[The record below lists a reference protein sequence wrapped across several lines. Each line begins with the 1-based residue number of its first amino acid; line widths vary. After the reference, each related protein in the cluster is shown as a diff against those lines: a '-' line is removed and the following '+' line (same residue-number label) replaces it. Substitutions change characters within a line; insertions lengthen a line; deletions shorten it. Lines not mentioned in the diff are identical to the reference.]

1 MENSRNVQVLI
12 FLLRFFIKKKMK
24 KKLFYQEKSSKR
36 GTFAP
41 MSKKQKKTP
50 KAPVFERP
58 VERIFYEMDQN
69 FATGNKIVY
78 ALFMALAF
86 FGVMGLVWMIP
97 FPKLGFLV
105 RANMDTF
112 LNWGSF
118 YIAIIIYLYLR
129 LAPTLS
135 YAMLFTIGIMSFC
148 IVQLEY
154 VERDGG
160 PAVWQVCT
168 ILTVIGIVGTAFQ
181 AKKEPVGIAPADVWR
196 LLTIGP
202 IWLWSKIFAVL
213 KIKY

>member
-1 MENSRNVQVLI
+1 MN
-12 FLLRFFIKKKMK
+12 
-24 KKLFYQEKSSKR
+24 
-36 GTFAP
+36 
-41 MSKKQKKTP
+41 KKQKK
-50 KAPVFERP
+50 APNKPTFERP
-58 VERIFYEMDQN
+58 IERIFYEMDHI

-78 ALFMALAF
+78 AVFIAMAF

-105 RANMDTF
+105 RMNMDTF

-118 YIAIIIYLYLR
+118 YIGIIIYLYLR

-135 YAMLFTIGIMSFC
+135 YAMLFTIGVMSFF

-160 PAVWQVCT
+160 PAVWLVCT
-168 ILTVIGIVGTAFQ
+168 VLTVIGIVGTAFQ
-181 AKKEPVGIAPADVWR
+181 TKKESAEIAPADVWR

-202 IWLWSKIFAVL
+202 IWLWSKVFDVV